1 MNEGSLVG
9 LNDQTRARDDDW
21 RKNKVRQYNSIRKY
35 LNPTMAALLR
45 MEMFGR
51 VGGNGYEYRAE
62 EKHFSKQLYSLS
74 STVYEHM
81 RNEWQFALPPK
92 ETLEQWE
99 NPEDEL
105 M

>member
-1 MNEGSLVG
+1 MNEETNQL
-9 LNDQTRARDDDW
+9 TRATDDDW
-21 RKNKVRQYNSIRKY
+21 RRSKVRQFNSIRKY

-51 VGGNGYEYRAE
+51 GEYEYRAD

-74 STVYEHM
+74 PTVYEHM
-81 RNEWQFALPPK
+81 RNEWQFALPSK
-92 ETLEQWE
+92 EILEQWK